1 MAFYFFACAYL
12 LSLKFIKNCLSFIL
26 CKCASEVLIVMINF
40 ISEKMGF
47 GVALSLCFKS
57 GFNITN
63 QKFIVFTHNTLAH
76 MDKTFN

>member
-12 LSLKFIKNCLSFIL
+12 QSLKFIKKLPQLYSL
-26 CKCASEVLIVMINF
+26 QCASEVLIVMINF
-40 ISEKMGF
+40 VSEKMGF

-63 QKFIVFTHNTLAH
+63 QKFIVFPHNTLAH